1 MGSAFNATNFQCGLV
16 ARKQLMHVAPV
27 KYLVAVLLPSN
38 MVLVKVDVVK
48 IPKNVDSKL
57 LRVKVLAILSE

>member
-1 MGSAFNATNFQCGLV
+1 
-16 ARKQLMHVAPV
+16 MHVAPV